1 MGEAADCDRAFEQAS
16 RSYERAM
23 TVFKDQPALIEGPA
37 AMHNRAQCLI
47 RGAELRGDLTALAQA
62 ETALRADLA
71 ASNPAM
77 DPVAWGVRQLS
88 FARLYEARANIAGR
102 DPVQDAATAEALASA
117 LEVFGEHGQR
127 TLADAAATRA

>member
-1 MGEAADCDRAFEQAS
+1 MLF
-16 RSYERAM
+16 RS
-23 TVFKDQPALIEGPA
+23 
-37 AMHNRAQCLI
+37 NRAQCLI
-47 RGAELRGDLTALAQA
+47 RGAELRGDLVALAQA

-77 DPVAWGVRQLS
+77 DPIAWGVRQLS

-102 DPVQDAATAEALASA
+102 DRVQDAATAEALAAA

-127 TLADAAATRA
+127 TLADAAASGLERLCTLSSRRRIHGG